1 VAGEWVVV
9 HRLSADKAQLYE
21 ENIMEM
27 ILKSSFLMVMLI
39 MAGSASVSADSLQ
52 TPEELMLFS
61 SSEKALPEELD
72 NARGREG
79 VDVTTL
85 NLQNVRATLNNNQA
99 NNNVSGYNII
109 ADGSFAGASGI
120 TSVIQNSGNNV
131 IIQDTTIVNVTVA
144 P

>member
-72 NARGREG
+72 DARGREG

>member
-1 VAGEWVVV
+1 
-9 HRLSADKAQLYE
+9 
-21 ENIMEM
+21 MET
-27 ILKSSFLMVMLI
+27 IVKNSFLMVLLI

-52 TPEELMLFS
+52 TSEELTLFS
-61 SSEKALPEELD
+61 SAEKALPEELD

-99 NNNVSGYNII
+99 YNNVSGYNII